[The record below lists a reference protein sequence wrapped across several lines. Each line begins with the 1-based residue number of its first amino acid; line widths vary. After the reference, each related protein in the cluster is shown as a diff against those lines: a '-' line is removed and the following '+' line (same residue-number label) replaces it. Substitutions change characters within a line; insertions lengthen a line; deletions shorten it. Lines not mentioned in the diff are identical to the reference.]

1 MDFWNQIKSIRK
13 EHQLTQEQLSEQLN
27 VSRQT
32 VSAWE
37 NNRYLPDIEMIVHI
51 AKTFHLSLDDLILG
65 DDVIKDKLVNDGKS
79 IKRIRLSIVS
89 MILILIGIT
98 CAILFLVIPSYVS
111 QDGILH
117 EPWFL
122 VPLGLYAMIGGLI
135 VGLINLMLIF
145 LSHYKH
151 SRR

>member
-1 MDFWNQIKSIRK
+1 
-13 EHQLTQEQLSEQLN
+13 
-27 VSRQT
+27 
-32 VSAWE
+32 
-37 NNRYLPDIEMIVHI
+37 MIVHI

-79 IKRIRLSIVS
+79 LKRIRLSIVS

-117 EPWFL
+117 EHHL
-122 VPLGLYAMIGGLI
+122 DYM
-135 VGLINLMLIF
+135 
-145 LSHYKH
+145 
-151 SRR
+151 R

>member
-1 MDFWNQIKSIRK
+1 MRK

-37 NNRYLPDIEMIVHI
+37 NNRYLPDIEIIVHI

-89 MILILIGIT
+89 MILIGIT
-98 CAILFLVIPSYVS
+98 CAILFLAIPSYVS

-122 VPLGLYAMIGGLI
+122 VPLGLYALIGGLT
-135 VGLINLMLIF
+135 VGLITLILIF
-145 LSHYKH
+145 MSHYKH
-151 SRR
+151 SRS

>member
-1 MDFWNQIKSIRK
+1 MKSIRK

-37 NNRYLPDIEMIVHI
+37 NNRYLPDIEIIVHI

-89 MILILIGIT
+89 MILIGIT
-98 CAILFLVIPSYVS
+98 CAILFLAIPSYVS

-122 VPLGLYAMIGGLI
+122 VPLGLYALIGGLT
-135 VGLINLMLIF
+135 VGLINLILIF
-145 LSHYKH
+145 MSHYKH
-151 SRR
+151 SRS

>member
-1 MDFWNQIKSIRK
+1 M
-13 EHQLTQEQLSEQLN
+13 
-27 VSRQT
+27 
-32 VSAWE
+32 
-37 NNRYLPDIEMIVHI
+37 HI

-98 CAILFLVIPSYVS
+98 CAILFLAIPFYVS

-122 VPLGLYAMIGGLI
+122 VPLGLYALIGGLT
-135 VGLINLMLIF
+135 VGLINLILIF
-145 LSHYKH
+145 MSHYKH
-151 SRR
+151 SRS

>member
-1 MDFWNQIKSIRK
+1 MRK

-37 NNRYLPDIEMIVHI
+37 NNRYLPDIEIIVHI

-89 MILILIGIT
+89 MILIGIT
-98 CAILFLVIPSYVS
+98 CAILFLAIPSYVS

-122 VPLGLYAMIGGLI
+122 VPLGLYALIGGLT
-135 VGLINLMLIF
+135 VGLINLILIF
-145 LSHYKH
+145 MSHYKH
-151 SRR
+151 SRS